1 MEKEGRNVRARDDER
16 ELMTKL
22 FVLYDAQC
30 PFCLYWRY
38 WLGEQSTFLPLEF
51 VPFQAPELVA
61 RFEGIESFRS
71 DGQLLV
77 VGDDGAVYQG
87 PNAFIV
93 LLFALRN
100 YREWAF
106 RLADPAFITMAALC
120 FHLIASGRK
129 GFCKWLSGLG
139 DGELLEFLRRQSA
152 ALGKS

>member
-1 MEKEGRNVRARDDER
+1 
-16 ELMTKL
+16 MTKL

-30 PFCLYWRY
+30 AFCLYWRH
-38 WLGEQSTFLPLEF
+38 WLGEQPTFLPLEF

-87 PNAFIV
+87 SNAFIM

-106 RLADPAFITMAALC
+106 RLADPAFIAMAALC
-120 FHLIASGRK
+120 FHLLATGRK
-129 GFCKWLSGLG
+129 RFCKWMNGLE
-139 DGELLEFLRRQSA
+139 DSELLEFLRRQA
-152 ALGKS
+152 AAVGGS